1 MSGDVVSANGKVSRS
16 ALVKA
21 LAPYQKSDRR
31 KAVWQLVNT
40 LIPYVGLWVAMVAL
54 IHQGTSYWLVLPL
67 ILAAS
72 ALLVRIFIFF
82 HDCCHGSFFASRR
95 ANRILGIVTGI
106 LTFTAYDDWRHSH
119 ARHHATAGDL
129 DRRGEGDVW
138 TMTVEE
144 YRSAPPLKRLFYRFY
159 RTPVVTFGLGPAYMF
174 LLTHRF
180 ASKGAETRERVSV
193 IVTNLAIAAI
203 IAAAG
208 FTIGLRTYV
217 LIQLPVILI
226 AGSLG
231 VWLFYVQHQF
241 EGVYWARHESWD
253 MIRAAMEGSSY
264 YKLPTVLQWITGNI
278 GFHHVHHVLPRIP
291 NYNLPAAY
299 EAVPYLQTVE
309 PVTLRRSLKSLRM
322 RLYDEE
328 RKQMVSFHSPGV

>member
-1 MSGDVVSANGKVSRS
+1 
-16 ALVKA
+16 
-21 LAPYQKSDRR
+21 
-31 KAVWQLVNT
+31 
-40 LIPYVGLWVAMVAL
+40 
-54 IHQGTSYWLVLPL
+54 VLPL

-144 YRSAPPLKRLFYRFY
+144 YRNAPPLKRLFYRFY

-208 FTIGLRTYV
+208 LTIGLRTYV

-253 MIRAAMEGSSY
+253 MMRAAMEGSSY
-264 YKLPTVLQWITGNI
+264 YKLPKVLQWITGNI

-291 NYNLPAAY
+291 NYHLPASY

-309 PVTLRRSLKSLRM
+309 PVTLRESLKSLRM

-328 RKQMVSFHSPGV
+328 RKQMVGFHSPGV

>member
-1 MSGDVVSANGKVSRS
+1 MSRS
-16 ALVKA
+16 ALYEE
-21 LAPYQKSDRR
+21 LAPFQKPDRR

-40 LIPYVGLWVAMVAL
+40 LVPYVGLWVAMVIL

-144 YRSAPPLKRLFYRFY
+144 YRNAPPLKRLFYRFY

-208 FTIGLRTYV
+208 LTIGLRTYV

-253 MIRAAMEGSSY
+253 MMRAAMEGSSY
-264 YKLPTVLQWITGNI
+264 YKLPKVLQWITGNI

-291 NYNLPAAY
+291 NYNLPASY

-309 PVTLRRSLKSLRM
+309 PVTLRESLKSLRM

-328 RKQMVSFHSPGV
+328 RKQMVGFRSPGL

>member
-1 MSGDVVSANGKVSRS
+1 MSGDTVSADTHVSRS
-16 ALVKA
+16 VLFKA
-21 LAPYQKSDRR
+21 LSTYQDPDLW

-40 LIPYVGLWVAMVAL
+40 VIPYVALWIAMVIL
-54 IHQGTSYWLVLPL
+54 LNRGTSYWLVLPL
-67 ILAAS
+67 ILVAS

-95 ANRILGIVTGI
+95 ANRILGYVTGI
-106 LTFTAYDDWRHSH
+106 LTFTPYDNWKHSH

-138 TMTVEE
+138 MMTVEE
-144 YRSAPPLKRLFYRFY
+144 YQRAPLLKRLAYRFY

-174 LLTHRF
+174 LISHRF
-180 ASKGAETRERVSV
+180 ASKGATKRERVSV
-193 IVTNLAIAAI
+193 VITNLAIAAI
-203 IAAAG
+203 IAVAG

-226 AGSLG
+226 AGMMG

-253 MIRAAMEGSSY
+253 PMRAAMEGSSY
-264 YKLPTVLQWITGNI
+264 YKLPKVLQWVTGNI
-278 GFHHVHHVLPRIP
+278 GFHHIHHIRSRIP
-291 NYNLPAAY
+291 NYHLQDAY
-299 EAVPYLQTVE
+299 EAVPHLQSVE
-309 PVTLRRSLKSLRM
+309 PVTIRRSLKSLRM
-322 RLYDEE
+322 NLYDEE
-328 RKQMVSFHSPGV
+328 RKRMVSFRSLSA

>member
-1 MSGDVVSANGKVSRS
+1 MSRS
-16 ALVKA
+16 ALYEE
-21 LAPYQKSDRR
+21 LAPFQKPDRR

-40 LIPYVGLWVAMVAL
+40 LVPYVGLWVAMVIL

-144 YRSAPPLKRLFYRFY
+144 YRNAPPLKRLFYRFY

-208 FTIGLRTYV
+208 LTIGLRTYV

-253 MIRAAMEGSSY
+253 MMRAAMEGSSY
-264 YKLPTVLQWITGNI
+264 YKLPKVLQWITGNI

-291 NYNLPAAY
+291 NYNLPASY

-309 PVTLRRSLKSLRM
+309 PVTLRESLKSLRM

-328 RKQMVSFHSPGV
+328 RKQMVGFRSPGV

>member
-1 MSGDVVSANGKVSRS
+1 
-16 ALVKA
+16 
-21 LAPYQKSDRR
+21 
-31 KAVWQLVNT
+31 
-40 LIPYVGLWVAMVAL
+40 
-54 IHQGTSYWLVLPL
+54 VLPL

-144 YRSAPPLKRLFYRFY
+144 YRNAPPLKRLFYRFY

-208 FTIGLRTYV
+208 LTIGLRTYV

-253 MIRAAMEGSSY
+253 MMRAAMEGSSY
-264 YKLPTVLQWITGNI
+264 YKLPKVLQWITGNI

-291 NYNLPAAY
+291 NYNLPASY

-309 PVTLRRSLKSLRM
+309 PVTLRESLKSLRM

-328 RKQMVSFHSPGV
+328 RKQMVGFRSPGV